1 MSTKSIIIFF
11 LLIIFSC
18 RPQFQQQQILPEQK
32 KQEVESPLS
41 SVDTFMLGIDNFM
54 SKYLHL
60 VQNKRIALLTNPS
73 GVNSHLRAT
82 SDLLFENKNIRLV
95 AFFGPEH
102 GIRGAMHAGVKVA
115 DTIDSLTGLP
125 VYSLYGNK
133 YKPTRESLENIDVIL
148 VDIQDIGLRG
158 YTYIYTMAK
167 VMISAAENNK
177 KVIVL
182 DRPDPLGG
190 LQVEGNL
197 TEKDFFSMV
206 GLYPIPYRPG
216 MTIGELAG
224 LFNEEYDIHCDLEI
238 VPMRGWQRS
247 MYWNETGLNWVPT
260 SPHVPHWE
268 TILFMAAT
276 GTIGELNTL
285 SEGVGYTSPFEII
298 GAPWID
304 GIRYAQELNALHL
317 PGVYFRPLYFKP
329 YYLTYSGQICQG
341 VQLHITD
348 RKKFSPYVTGLYIMQ
363 THLQLYPDQNLFSKA
378 DRIDM
383 FSKVVGT
390 DKIMKMLIKKIPVSE
405 IEQSWQEELS
415 MFLKIREK
423 YLIY

>member
-1 MSTKSIIIFF
+1 MPQKILLLLVFLIF
-11 LLIIFSC
+11 FSC
-18 RPQFQQQQILPEQK
+18 RPQVKDQPILREQENKEMVTLAATFQ
-32 KQEVESPLS
+32 
-41 SVDTFMLGIDNFM
+41 LGIDHFM
-54 SKYLHL
+54 NRFLHL
-60 VQNKRIALLTNPS
+60 VKDKRVALLTNPS
-73 GVNSHLRAT
+73 GVNSQLRAT
-82 SDLLFENKNIRLV
+82 SDILFENKNIHLV

-102 GIRGAMHAGVKVA
+102 GIRGAIHAGVKVA
-115 DTIDSLTGLP
+115 DTTDAVTGLP

-133 YKPTRESLENIDVIL
+133 YKPSRASLENIDVIL

-167 VMISAAENNK
+167 VMIAAAENNK

-182 DRPDPLGG
+182 DRPNPLGG
-190 LQVEGNL
+190 LKVEGNL
-197 TEKDFFSMV
+197 VEEKFFSMV

-216 MTIGELAG
+216 MTIGELAR
-224 LFNEEYDIHCDLEI
+224 LFNEEYGIHCDLEI
-238 VPMRGWQRS
+238 IPMQGWKRS
-247 MYWNETGLNWVPT
+247 MYWDATGLGWVPT

-268 TILFMAAT
+268 TILPMIAT

-304 GIRYAQELNALHL
+304 GTLFAEKLNALQL
-317 PGVYFRPLYFKP
+317 PGIYFRPLYFKP

-348 RKKFSPYVTGLYIMQ
+348 REKFSPYVTGLHILQVHM
-363 THLQLYPDQNLFSKA
+363 QLYPDQNLFSKA

-383 FSKVVGT
+383 FNKVAGT
-390 DKIMKMLIKKIPVSE
+390 DKIMKMLIQKIPVSE

-415 MFLKIREK
+415 RFLTVREK